1 VKSQNTQQVTRIAKL
16 EETNAL
22 LRAELDTAHFR
33 LVEVEHQ
40 ETALT
45 SKNEGLNR
53 DLGAARTARD
63 VALKDKDLV

>member
-1 VKSQNTQQVTRIAKL
+1 VKSQNTQQVMRIAKL

-22 LRAELDTAHFR
+22 LRAELDTAHLR

-40 ETALT
+40 ERALT